1 MMVQDLTQVILK
13 VILDNIFFLLFLYL
27 QIFSIKWLIM
37 HFRNYIF
44 LLILLIFHL
53 LIPFKS
59 LGNHGDTVP
68 KSAIYLSQYIQIQSV
83 TGFEKEAGIYFSQLA
98 SEKGLHVQVF
108 TEEIDSYNF
117 AASLYPLSCGKPNVV
132 FLTHI
137 DVVDAQE
144 EHLNK
149 YPPFSGIIAEN
160 CVWGRGSIDNKGMGI
175 MQLMAISKYVE
186 LAKISD
192 LPYNITLLAVSSEE
206 IGGIKGAK
214 IISEHFL
221 DQLNPVVVYGEGG
234 SGFDGLFSKEPQKHV
249 YGISVA
255 AKRYLWLEL
264 SLNVKVSGHGSV
276 PPLNYS
282 TQELINALARI
293 LNINK
298 YRPLQYSDPAIRM
311 FKEVGHIEKGV
322 RGMAYRNIK
331 FFSPLVSAKLRDN
344 NMIYSVLSNTITITS
359 LFTTLGAPNVIPS
372 QTKAI
377 LDCRLLPG
385 VETDEF
391 IHKIRKWLMNDS
403 IKIKIIGESISA
415 LSTVPENFFYKMK
428 IALQK
433 EYQDSEVISLI
444 FPASNDNNYFRAKGI
459 PTYGILPI
467 FMTQEMMGSI
477 HNVNEKIPIESLES
491 GIRVYDHLI
500 QEILFEPVI
509 KVEE

>member
-1 MMVQDLTQVILK
+1 MD
-13 VILDNIFFLLFLYL
+13 
-27 QIFSIKWLIM
+27 
-37 HFRNYIF
+37 FRNYIF
-44 LLILLIFHL
+44 ILICLIFNL
-53 LIPFKS
+53 LSPHRS
-59 LGNHGDTVP
+59 LGNCVDTVP
-68 KSAIYLSQYIQIQSV
+68 KSAFYLSQYIQIQSV
-83 TGFEKEAGIYFSQLA
+83 TGFEKEAGIFLSRLA
-98 SEKGLHVQVF
+98 SEMGLHIQLF

-137 DVVDAQE
+137 DVVAAQE
-144 EHLNK
+144 EYLNQ

-186 LAKISD
+186 LAKTSD

-221 DQLNPVVVYGEGG
+221 DQINPVVVYGEGG
-234 SGFDGLFSKEPQKHV
+234 SGLDGLFSKEPQKHV

-264 SLNVKVSGHGSV
+264 SLNVKVSGHGSI

-282 TQELINALARI
+282 IQEIINALARV

-298 YRPLQYSDPAIRM
+298 YRPLQYTEPAIRM
-311 FKEVGHIEKGV
+311 FKDVGEIE
-322 RGMAYRNIK
+322 RGSRGRAFRNIK
-331 FFSPLVSAKLRDN
+331 FFSPLVSSKLRKN
-344 NMIYSVLSNTITITS
+344 ILIYSVLSNTITITN
-359 LFTTLGAPNVIPS
+359 LFTTPGAPNMIPT

-385 VETDEF
+385 VKTDEF
-391 IHKIRKWLMNDS
+391 IDKMRKWLMNDS
-403 IKIKIIGESISA
+403 IQIKIIGESILA
-415 LSTVPENFFYKMK
+415 PSTVPENFFYKMK
-428 IALQK
+428 IALKK

-467 FMTQEMMGSI
+467 FMTSEMMGSL

-491 GIRVYDHLI
+491 GIRVYHHLI
-500 QEILFEPVI
+500 HEILFEPVI
-509 KVEE
+509 NVEE

>member
-1 MMVQDLTQVILK
+1 
-13 VILDNIFFLLFLYL
+13 
-27 QIFSIKWLIM
+27 M
-37 HFRNYIF
+37 HFRKHTVILICLVF
-44 LLILLIFHL
+44 SLLTSVR
-53 LIPFKS
+53 S
-59 LGNHGDTVP
+59 LGNTVDSVP
-68 KSAIYLSQYIQIQSV
+68 VSAHYLSQYVQIQSV
-83 TGFEKEAGIYFSQLA
+83 TGTEKEAGIYLSRLA
-98 SEKGLHVQVF
+98 SEMGLHVQVF

-117 AASLYPLSCGKPNVV
+117 AASLYPLTSGKPNVV

-144 EHLNK
+144 EHLNQ

-160 CVWGRGSIDNKGMGI
+160 CVWGRGTLDNKGMGI

-186 LAKISD
+186 LAKTSD

-206 IGGIKGAK
+206 IGGVKGAK

-221 DQLNPVVVYGEGG
+221 DQINPVVVYGEGG

-255 AKRYLWLEL
+255 AKRYLWIEL
-264 SLNVKVSGHGSV
+264 SLNVKVSGHGSI
-276 PPLNYS
+276 PPPNYS
-282 TQELINALARI
+282 TQELINALARV

-311 FKEVGHIEKGV
+311 FKDVGEIE
-322 RGMAYRNIK
+322 RGYRGRAFRNIK
-331 FFSPLVSAKLRDN
+331 SFSPLVSSKLRKN
-344 NMIYSVLSNTITITS
+344 ILTYSVLSNTITITS
-359 LFTTLGAPNVIPS
+359 LFTTPGAPNVIPS

-385 VETDEF
+385 VTTDEF
-391 IHKIRKWLMNDS
+391 VDKMRKWLMNDS
-403 IKIKIIGESISA
+403 IKIKIIGESILA
-415 LSTVPENFFYKMK
+415 PSTVPENFFYKMK

-467 FMTQEMMGSI
+467 FMTPEMMGSL

-500 QEILFEPVI
+500 HEILFEPVI